1 MASEYI
7 EDSSSEDREGYRRGG
22 RGRGGRGSGR
32 GGGRGSGGRGGRGRS
47 SSSKGRGKGKSSSRA
62 GRGAKSS
69 ARGKSRSR
77 GAASR
82 SAKASSAKSSAAR
95 SSRADSN
102 AASNREAGR
111 AASTKAAS
119 TKTKTSNKVGN
130 MTDAQRKSTN
140 FKAKTSN
147 KVGNMTDA
155 QRKST
160 NFKAKSI
167 ASKPSMAD
175 IAGPT
180 KSKTKTKS
188 NFKTQDKLRDANG
201 MLTRA
206 GVAANK
212 EKKAIEKAKAANV
225 DKASY
230 DNLRSLA
237 KNNTITNEQLR
248 SLKDM
253 NVKMGMNPTTG
264 MGIVESFKYRGP
276 QLEKDLNNLKDI
288 YNKIPTPG
296 NLAMKALGL
305 FGKKPTDA
313 TAQVGA
319 QSTGIGSIFDKIKS
333 GFNRS
338 PSTTPQAIRDPNLRR
353 NDENRGGGLNNQ
365 IISDMLFRPAVNPGG
380 IDGPFKQPSPT
391 VMPGM
396 ENLQQLENR
405 FGNNGI
411 GTLLARAQ
419 STPTSNYGYGPSATA
434 GRENIDRLTAAPSYM
449 PLSSFMTAADGGR
462 AGYSQGGSG
471 TDQQQRENFY
481 DFGYDDFLSLEQYM
495 GSAQA
500 IRDLERNANGGRIG
514 YQYGGTGAY
523 PSGNVYGGN
532 YAQGGQAQSGSP
544 MHGGGYNQ
552 GGSPMVMMTGA
563 NSGLGNVLEHYKTI
577 RGKM

>member
-102 AASNREAGR
+102 AASNRSKAPIGRPSMKDIGVTKSFKSPTKQRVSTLDKKKMRSPTAFSPQDVAAAIGRKSLADVKAGEFKSR
-111 AASTKAAS
+111 NAAYKANQAA
-119 TKTKTSNKVGN
+119 V
-130 MTDAQRKSTN
+130 DAQKAR
-140 FKAKTSN
+140 FKGYAPSKRSDTS
-147 KVGNMTDA
+147 A
-155 QRKST
+155 
-160 NFKAKSI
+160 
-167 ASKPSMAD
+167 
-175 IAGPT
+175 IAGYGGINP
-180 KSKTKTKS
+180 K
-188 NFKTQDKLRDANG
+188 NMGL
-201 MLTRA
+201 
-206 GVAANK
+206 GVQSAF
-212 EKKAIEKAKAANV
+212 
-225 DKASY
+225 
-230 DNLRSLA
+230 
-237 KNNTITNEQLR
+237 NTAQNRNE
-248 SLKDM
+248 
-253 NVKMGMNPTTG
+253 TTG
-264 MGIVESFKYRGP
+264 MGLLDSVRFQATRPEFKR
-276 QLEKDLNNLKDI
+276 DVNNLKDI

-338 PSTTPQAIRDPNLRR
+338 PSTTPQDDRLARR
-353 NDENRGGGLNNQ
+353 SGDGSNNKM
-365 IISDMLFRPAVNPGG
+365 ISDMLLRPAVNPGG

-462 AGYSQGGSG
+462 AGYSEGGSG

-481 DFGYDDFLSLEQYM
+481 DFGYDNFLSLEQYM

>member
-1 MASEYI
+1 
-7 EDSSSEDREGYRRGG
+7 
-22 RGRGGRGSGR
+22 
-32 GGGRGSGGRGGRGRS
+32 
-47 SSSKGRGKGKSSSRA
+47 
-62 GRGAKSS
+62 
-69 ARGKSRSR
+69 
-77 GAASR
+77 
-82 SAKASSAKSSAAR
+82 
-95 SSRADSN
+95 
-102 AASNREAGR
+102 
-111 AASTKAAS
+111 
-119 TKTKTSNKVGN
+119 
-130 MTDAQRKSTN
+130 
-140 FKAKTSN
+140 
-147 KVGNMTDA
+147 MTDA

>member
-338 PSTTPQAIRDPNLRR
+338 PSTTPQDDRLARR
-353 NDENRGGGLNNQ
+353 SGDGSNNKM
-365 IISDMLFRPAVNPGG
+365 ISDMLLRPAVNPRGIGG
-380 IDGPFKQPSPT
+380 QFKQPSPT